1 MRVREAFIDRS
12 ALEHNF
18 KQIKLRA
25 PRSAILAMVKS
36 NAYGHGLE
44 RVAKILTEADGFGVA
59 CIDEVERLRNT
70 DIRQRIVLMTGFHT
84 TEELL
89 CLHQLDA
96 TPVIHNELQISIL
109 SESHLTSPISVW
121 VKVDIGMG
129 RLGFQP
135 AEMGVIIERL
145 RNLSSRVNILGLLAH
160 FSSADSLSSPATPQQ
175 MTLFQELLQ
184 THHLPGSLAH
194 SAGIFGWQAS
204 LHDWVR
210 PGITIYG
217 VSPFPDSTG
226 LDLNLKPVMTL
237 KSRLLAVHQ
246 LNKGSSVSYG
256 GLFVCPE
263 NMPVGVVEMGYGDG
277 YPRHAA
283 MGTPILIRGKRCPL
297 IGRVCMD
304 MLIVDLRS
312 LPTAQIGD
320 EVILWGKGLPIEEV
334 AKCADT
340 IGYELLCHVSQRV
353 STHE

>member
-1 MRVREAFIDRS
+1 MRVRQATIDRS

-18 KQIKLRA
+18 KQIQSRA

-44 RVAKILTEADGFGVA
+44 RVAKTLTEADGFGVA
-59 CIDEVERLRNT
+59 CIDEVERLRNA

-84 TEELL
+84 PEELL
-89 CLHQLDA
+89 CLHQLEA

-109 SESHLTSPISVW
+109 SESNLTSSIPVW
-121 VKVDIGMG
+121 VKVNIGMG
-129 RLGFQP
+129 RLGFQLT
-135 AEMGVIIERL
+135 EVGDVLERL
-145 RNLSSRVNILGLLAH
+145 RNLSSRIKILGLMAH
-160 FSSADSLSSPATPQQ
+160 FSSADSLASPATQQQ
-175 MTLFQELLQ
+175 MTLFQQLLQ

-210 PGITIYG
+210 PGIALYG
-217 VSPFPDSTG
+217 VSPFPDCTG
-226 LDLNLKPVMTL
+226 LDLNLRPVMTL

-246 LNKGSSVSYG
+246 LTKGSSVSYG

-263 NMPVGVVEMGYGDG
+263 NMPVGVVEIGYGDG

-283 MGTPILIRGKRCPL
+283 MGTPILIRGQRCAL

-304 MLIVDLRS
+304 MIIVDLRS
-312 LPTAQIGD
+312 IPNAQIGD
-320 EVILWGKGLPIEEV
+320 EVTLWGEGLPIEEV

-353 STHE
+353 STHV

>member
-1 MRVREAFIDRS
+1 MRVRQATIDRS

-18 KQIKLRA
+18 KQIQSRA

-44 RVAKILTEADGFGVA
+44 RVAKVLTEADGFGVA
-59 CIDEVERLRNT
+59 CVDEVERLRNA
-70 DIRQRIVLMTGFHT
+70 DIRQTIVLMTGFHT
-84 TEELL
+84 PEELL
-89 CLHQLDA
+89 CLNQLEA
-96 TPVIHNELQISIL
+96 TPVIHNELQLNIL
-109 SESHLTSPISVW
+109 SESNLSTPLSVW

-135 AEMGVIIERL
+135 TEVSIVLERL
-145 RNLSSRVNILGLLAH
+145 RNLSPQVKILGLMAH
-160 FSSADSLSSPATPQQ
+160 FSSADSLASPSTPQQ
-175 MTLFQELLQ
+175 MTSFQQLLQ

-204 LHDWVR
+204 LHDWIR
-210 PGITIYG
+210 PGIAIYG
-217 VSPFPDSTG
+217 VSPFPDCTG
-226 LDLNLKPVMTL
+226 LDLNLRPVMTL

-246 LNKGSSVSYG
+246 LAKGSSVSYG

-263 NMPVGVVEMGYGDG
+263 NMPVGVVEIGYGDG

-283 MGTPILIRGKRCPL
+283 MGTPILIHGQRCAL

-304 MLIVDLRS
+304 MLLVDLRS
-312 LPTAQIGD
+312 APSAQIGD
-320 EVILWGKGLPIEEV
+320 EAILWGEGLPIEEI